1 MAKTP
6 LSPDS
11 MDAVF
16 KALASRARRQILDIV
31 KNAPGSNVG
40 DVCAHFEM
48 SRIAVMKHLAVLEE
62 ADLIVSEK
70 EGRERKLY
78 FNVVPIQL
86 IYDRWTT
93 EYSALWA
100 RRLAD
105 LKARVEGRFD
115 LDRFGPLGTNSG
127 DDHD

>member
-1 MAKTP
+1 MTKAP

-86 IYDRWTT
+86 IYDRWTM
-93 EYSALWA
+93 EYSAWWA
-100 RRLAD
+100 
-105 LKARVEGRFD
+105 GRMVD
-115 LDRFGPLGTNSG
+115 IKYAIETGANQEDR
-127 DDHD
+127 DA